1 MNPLNLYVNLFTPA
15 GQSFHDG
22 HHPQEKMALLFG
34 FYGVLVALYSFFKWS
49 GLGGTSLAA
58 TSALMLLLVLFSG
71 LLLRWQAPTAF
82 SVNVILGGFIIHAL
96 NMVYQLGG
104 INSPHIFWLVALIVL
119 VYFMADGRSAFFW
132 SVLLTLVT
140 VWLLYRD
147 ASGATMVPVVLEGRA
162 ASVDTWSGYLL
173 PLAIVWLAQSI
184 SRRVRTEAQRI
195 SQEALESAQIS
206 TRDSARNAQRLQHV
220 LVQVEQSVD
229 QLRRGG
235 DNLEE
240 LQSTVHEQ
248 NQHIQEHSQHLAD
261 AAVYFTERLS
271 QVSTSLNQ
279 GSELVQQMNDT
290 ARQAACLSQE
300 SGATMEAV
308 VESIR
313 KIKENNDRIEEATR
327 LINDIADQT
336 NLLALNAA
344 IESARAGDAGQGFAV
359 VADEVRKLSQRS
371 DESAN
376 EIRKLLSRSIAD
388 IDNGVRVVG
397 KARQTLQEVLRS
409 VTAISDT
416 IASVSQQIVHQNQ
429 EIADMVQ
436 SSRELSSISSQ
447 QKVSSL
453 ALAQSQQALKQQS
466 RELTQL
472 ARDMQAI
479 LQMVS

>member
-1 MNPLNLYVNLFTPA
+1 
-15 GQSFHDG
+15 
-22 HHPQEKMALLFG
+22 
-34 FYGVLVALYSFFKWS
+34 
-49 GLGGTSLAA
+49 
-58 TSALMLLLVLFSG
+58 
-71 LLLRWQAPTAF
+71 
-82 SVNVILGGFIIHAL
+82 
-96 NMVYQLGG
+96 
-104 INSPHIFWLVALIVL
+104 
-119 VYFMADGRSAFFW
+119 
-132 SVLLTLVT
+132 
-140 VWLLYRD
+140 
-147 ASGATMVPVVLEGRA
+147 
-162 ASVDTWSGYLL
+162 
-173 PLAIVWLAQSI
+173 
-184 SRRVRTEAQRI
+184 
-195 SQEALESAQIS
+195 
-206 TRDSARNAQRLQHV
+206 
-220 LVQVEQSVD
+220 
-229 QLRRGG
+229 
-235 DNLEE
+235 
-240 LQSTVHEQ
+240 
-248 NQHIQEHSQHLAD
+248 
-261 AAVYFTERLS
+261 
-271 QVSTSLNQ
+271 
-279 GSELVQQMNDT
+279 
-290 ARQAACLSQE
+290 
-300 SGATMEAV
+300 MEAV